1 MSGQQAV
8 VEMSDGVRATLW
20 RLGSEAEDAM
30 EGLFQKLEENP
41 LLGEYDTAEMV
52 YRASASTVGGEELI
66 VRYLF
71 GPPRGEEDIVRILS
85 FSQVRVPAQLKYGED
100 GEYDDPPGPVPGPKR
115 VDPRDPRDPRLEEIE
130 VRQVTDAWQ
139 RIVTWL
145 TEYAPASAGALRPGA
160 SEAELAGL
168 EETLGVGV
176 PAELKALWGLNAGVD
191 NVDGAGFLLRN
202 WALMTPDSVISFY
215 RMQMGIQ
222 QRDGNDEFTVWKP
235 SWIPVCSFGAADVAF
250 GLYLDTRG
258 GELWRWSRYGDVRA
272 EPEFRSVTV
281 LLEEMADALE
291 APSLAGLPE
300 PGLVE
305 GGLSWGPPS
314 DPDRAA
320 LWEPLAG

>member
-1 MSGQQAV
+1 MSGQQSV

-20 RLGSEAEDAM
+20 RLGSEAEDAV
-30 EGLFQKLEENP
+30 ERLFQKLKENP
-41 LLGEYDTAEMV
+41 FLGDYDTAEMV

-71 GPPRGEEDIVRILS
+71 GPPRGQEDIVRILS
-85 FSQVRVPAQLKYGED
+85 FSQVRAPAHLKYGEH
-100 GEYDDPPGPVPGPKR
+100 GEYDDPLAPEPGPKP
-115 VDPRDPRDPRLEEIE
+115 VDPRMEEIE
-130 VRQVTDAWQ
+130 VRQVIDAWQ
-139 RIVTWL
+139 RIVMWL

-160 SEAELAGL
+160 SEADLAAV
-168 EETLGVGV
+168 EETLGVRV

-191 NVDGAGFLLRN
+191 NVDGAAFLLRN
-202 WALMTPDSVISFY
+202 WALMTPDSVIRFY

-272 EPEFRSVTV
+272 EPEFESVTV
-281 LLEEMADALE
+281 LLEEMADTLE
-291 APSLAGLPE
+291 APSLAGLPK

-314 DPDRAA
+314 DPDREA